1 MIRKANIQDVKI
13 IQTLINN
20 YAKEDLLLPRSL
32 SELYENL
39 RDFFVYEEKGK
50 ISGCAAL
57 HINWEDLAEV
67 KSLAVDKNKIGQGIG
82 GDLLKACL
90 DEAKKLKVKSVF
102 CLTYQPKF
110 FKKFGFKEINRA
122 KLPHKI
128 WNECVNCVKFPDCCE
143 VAMMVKLPACRQAG
157 KP

>member
-1 MIRKANIQDVKI
+1 MIRKANIKDVKP
-13 IQTLINN
+13 IQKLIND

-39 RDFFVYEEKGK
+39 RDFFVFEEKGK
-50 ISGCAAL
+50 IYGCCAL

-67 KSLAVDKNKIGQGIG
+67 KSLAVDKSKKGSGMG
-82 GDLLKACL
+82 KALLKACL
-90 DEAKKLKVKSVF
+90 DEAKKLKVKKVF

-110 FKKFGFKEINRA
+110 FKKFGFKEIDRA

-143 VAMMVKLPACRQAG
+143 VALMIQL
-157 KP
+157 

>member
-1 MIRKANIQDVKI
+1 MIRKANIKDVSA
-13 IQTLINN
+13 IQKLIND

-39 RDFFVYEEKGK
+39 RDFFVFEEKGK
-50 ISGCAAL
+50 IYGCSAL

-67 KSLAVDKNKIGQGIG
+67 KSLAVDKNKKGSGIG
-82 GDLLKACL
+82 KGLLRVCL
-90 DEAKKLKVKSVF
+90 DEAKKLKVKKVF

-110 FKKFGFKEINRA
+110 FKKFGFKEIDRA

-143 VAMMVKLPACRQAG
+143 VALMIQL
-157 KP
+157 

>member
-1 MIRKANIQDVKI
+1 MIRKANIKDVKF
-13 IQTLINN
+13 IQKLIND
-20 YAKEDLLLPRSL
+20 YAKEDLLLPRPL

-39 RDFFVYEEKGK
+39 RDFFVFEEKRK
-50 ISGCAAL
+50 IYGCSAL

-67 KSLAVDKNKIGQGIG
+67 KSLAVDKSKKGKGIG
-82 GDLLKACL
+82 KGLLKACL
-90 DEAKKLKVKSVF
+90 DEAKKLKVKKVF

-110 FKKFGFKEINRA
+110 FKKFGFKEIDRA

-143 VAMMVKLPACRQAG
+143 VALIIQL
-157 KP
+157 